1 MTLTIFGPSQ
11 TRTFRTLWMARELGL
26 NFNHAPGMDIQGTP
40 SAELLA
46 ANPMAQVPAID
57 DDGFKLAESMAI
69 NLYLA
74 RKHGKLAPTN
84 LEQEAET
91 LRWSF
96 WAMTAVEPGLMV
108 AIKSALG
115 IMGAAKDMEAA
126 KAAVAELARPFQVL
140 NAALEGRDYL
150 LGAEFTVADLNVA
163 SVLSWTRIAG
173 AELAGHPNIEAW
185 LGRCLSR
192 PAATEAQG

>member
-1 MTLTIFGPSQ
+1 MTLTMYGPAQ
-11 TRTFRTLWMARELGL
+11 TRASRTLWLTRELGL
-26 NFNHAPGMDIQGTP
+26 DFKHEPGMDMEGTA
-40 SAELLA
+40 SAGLLA

-74 RKHGKLAPTN
+74 RKHGKLVPTT
-84 LEQEAET
+84 LKEEAET

-96 WAMTAVEPGLMV
+96 WAMTAVEPGLLM

-115 IMGAAKDMEAA
+115 IMGVAKDMEAA
-126 KAAVAELARPFQVL
+126 KAAVAELAHPFQVL

-150 LGAEFTVADLNVA
+150 LGTEFTVADLNVA

-173 AELAGHPNIEAW
+173 PELADYPKLEAW

-192 PAATEAQG
+192 PAATGAQG